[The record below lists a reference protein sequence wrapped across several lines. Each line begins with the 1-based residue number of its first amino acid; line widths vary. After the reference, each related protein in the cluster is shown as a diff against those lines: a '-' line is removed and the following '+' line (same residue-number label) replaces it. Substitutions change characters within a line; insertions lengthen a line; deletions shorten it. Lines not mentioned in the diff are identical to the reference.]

1 MATGDKV
8 VTLDGLKAVFDYQE
22 AEVSDLKSST
32 AHLVDP
38 ALAGYHNSIYRGK
51 NITSYLT
58 DGSLWKRLTGTGGY
72 ALFEDLY
79 LGDYI
84 TVGSNSYEIADF
96 DYYIRCGY
104 STAYNAD
111 IQKHHVVM
119 IPKAGMVIPEGTVLY
134 GSTDTLQFINTANAG
149 VTVSSQETQ
158 NYFKW
163 NATMEAP
170 NDHTTNGGYKYSR
183 MRTVIMKAADTI
195 VANAFGAA
203 HLQKVAVM
211 YPNPASESASAFAGW
226 AWFGIDDWSDPN
238 RVSIC
243 DLMNETQV
251 YGQQVWGVWNT
262 YNGFGYEVGVDKFQL
277 ALFAKHRN
285 SADIRAAWWLR
296 SVNSATS
303 AAVVSSDG
311 LAVYSGSANA
321 LAVRPRFLLV
331 G

>member
-1 MATGDKV
+1 MPTNAKKIRIG
-8 VTLDGLKAVFDYQE
+8 G
-22 AEVSDLKSST
+22 VSHDIEDTYARTELSALKSSLT
-32 AHLVDP
+32 HLYDP

-96 DYYIRCGY
+96 DYYIRC
-104 STAYNAD
+104 SAND
-111 IQKHHVVM
+111 IQRHHIVM
-119 IPKAGMVIPEGTVLY
+119 IPKAGMVIPAGTTLY
-134 GSTDTLQFINTANAG
+134 GSTDTLELINTANAG

-158 NYFKW
+158 SYFKW
-163 NATMEAP
+163 NATMAAP

-195 VANAFGAA
+195 VVNAFGAA
-203 HLQKVAVM
+203 HIQKVIPI
-211 YPNPASESASAFAGW
+211 YPNPASESDSAFTGW
-226 AWFGIDDWSDPN
+226 TWFNVDDWSDPN
-238 RVSIC
+238 RMSIC

-251 YGQQVWGVWNT
+251 YGQQVWGQWNS
-262 YNGFGYEVGVDKFQL
+262 YNNVGYEIGIDKFQF
-277 ALFAKHRN
+277 ALFARHRN
-285 SADIRAAWWLR
+285 SVNIRASWWLR
-296 SVNSATS
+296 SVNSATN
-303 AAVVSSDG
+303 AAN
-311 LAVYSGSANA
+311 VYSGGYANNTGSATA

>member
-1 MATGDKV
+1 MPTNAKKIRIG
-8 VTLDGLKAVFDYQE
+8 G
-22 AEVSDLKSST
+22 VSHDIEDTQARTDISELKSST

-96 DYYIRCGY
+96 DYYIRC
-104 STAYNAD
+104 SAND
-111 IQKHHVVM
+111 IQKHHIVM
-119 IPKAGMVIPEGTVLY
+119 IPKAGMVIPAGTTLY
-134 GSTDTLQFINTANAG
+134 GSTDTLELINTANAG

-163 NATMEAP
+163 NATMAAP

-183 MRTVIMKAADTI
+183 IRTVIMKAADTI
-195 VANAFGAA
+195 VVNAFGAA
-203 HLQKVAVM
+203 HIQKVIPI
-211 YPNPASESASAFAGW
+211 YPNPASESDSAFTGW
-226 AWFGIDDWSDPN
+226 TWFNVDDWSDPN
-238 RVSIC
+238 RMSIC

-251 YGQQVWGVWNT
+251 YGQQVWGQWNS
-262 YNGFGYEVGVDKFQL
+262 YNNVGYEIGIDKFQF
-277 ALFAKHRN
+277 ALFARHRN
-285 SADIRAAWWLR
+285 SVNIRANWWLR
-296 SVNSATS
+296 SVNSATTAATVS
-303 AAVVSSDG
+303 A
-311 LAVYSGSANA
+311 YGSADLPGSA
-321 LAVRPRFLLV
+321 LAFAVRPRFLLV